1 MKNLPN
7 LLVVDDAEENLLLF
21 KNIINTTD
29 VKLINALSGAEAL
42 EKIKGI
48 ELALAIIDVQMPGMN
63 GYELALKINEDRSGD
78 KVPIIFITAN
88 LNYEMELLKGYNSGA
103 VDYIFKP
110 VDRHILLCKINVFL
124 GLFNLR
130 QTIIRDA
137 LLLKK
142 SADELGKANVALKKS
157 EEKYRSYI
165 DNAPDGVFIVDETG
179 KYIEVNEAACRITG
193 YSQDELLKM
202 SISDITPIESLT
214 DTLAN
219 FRKMVKNGTS
229 KSELIFRHKNGD
241 KRWWSVEAVR
251 ITASRFLGFT
261 KDITDRKR
269 DEEELKNSL
278 EQLHQL
284 TQYIE
289 KVRENERMSISRELH
304 DDLGQSLTAVKIDL
318 GLIIQNVSDQ
328 DVILKIN
335 KVSSLIRE
343 TIRTV
348 QRLTSQLRPEIIDDL
363 GIEAAIEWYT
373 KEFAVRNRIE
383 ILLNMDP
390 GIVISS
396 DASLIVFRIMQE
408 SLTNIARHAMATQVE
423 IGLHKTGESIS
434 LVISDNGIGITESQ
448 INSNK
453 SFGIKIMKERTLSLG
468 GTFGICGNKRG
479 GTKVHLVIPLIKS

>member
-7 LLVVDDAEENLLLF
+7 LLVVDDAEENLLLL
-21 KNIINTTD
+21 KNIINIAD
-29 VKLINALSGAEAL
+29 VNLVKALSGAEAL
-42 EKIKGI
+42 EKIEGI

-130 QTIIRDA
+130 QTIYRDA

-142 SADELGKANVALKKS
+142 SADELKKANVALKKS

-165 DNAPDGVFIVDETG
+165 DNAPDGAFVVDETG
-179 KYIEVNEAACRITG
+179 KYIEVNEAACKITG

-202 SISDITPIESLT
+202 SISDITTNELLT
-214 DTLAN
+214 DGLAD
-219 FRKMVKNGTS
+219 FRKMMKNGTS

-251 ITASRFLGFT
+251 LTESKFLGFT
-261 KDITDRKR
+261 KDITSKKR

-278 EQLHQL
+278 VQLHLL

-289 KVRENERMSISRELH
+289 KVRENERVSISRELH

-318 GLIIQNVSDQ
+318 GLIRQNVSDQ
-328 DVILKIN
+328 DVILKID
-335 KVSSLIRE
+335 KVSALVRE
-343 TIRTV
+343 TIKTV

-373 KEFAVRNRIE
+373 KEFAIRNSIE
-383 ILLNMDP
+383 VLLNMDP
-390 GIVISS
+390 GIVISP

-408 SLTNIARHAMATQVE
+408 SLTNIARHAMATKVDM
-423 IGLHKTGESIS
+423 GLHKTGESIF
-434 LVISDNGIGITESQ
+434 LGISDNGIGITETQ

-453 SFGIKIMKERTLSLG
+453 SFGIKIMKERALSLG
-468 GTFGICGNKRG
+468 GTFDICRNKRG
-479 GTKVHLVIPLIKS
+479 GTEVQLVIPLNKS